1 MAFGESRYRNGG
13 MLMEKLILKCGRFE
27 PSREMDTESRLRAM
41 EGYLARLAEEMEFLI
56 SEIGRTLE
64 KRKEDI

>member
-1 MAFGESRYRNGG
+1 
-13 MLMEKLILKCGRFE
+13 
-27 PSREMDTESRLRAM
+27 M

-64 KRKEDI
+64 KRKEDT